1 MRFGHLLAGS
11 LTALLSAP
19 SAHGGQVLK
28 FWEEGTRK
36 TGAPYQS
43 SITMR
48 SGPAG
53 VRVDIVET
61 DRGEEPKPFS
71 ILYLAG
77 EDRIAPIQPAA
88 GPAVTRDLLSQL
100 DARVKASGHARKPG
114 TFALAPLHT
123 NHVVGKWTATAWSLK
138 RPGQSTELIYFANPS
153 DVGIDEET
161 TRNLKRMG
169 DLFVAFVNKMKLIKG
184 DDLRES
190 FNAYGLEQGFPV
202 REFRGGGGKVE
213 MDAQLVSVENADL
226 PADLFKA
233 PAASARA
240 ADPEPDR
247 SLSAEAYIARGLP
260 APDRGWT
267 GDEYTRAAD
276 VIEKVAAGDA
286 GRLPRLGSP
295 KSGGV
300 FSRIVNPANLDIT
313 QTQVVDPRLNLQ
325 LEGGIAIGLTKVLGV
340 YLMAFQKGARLDD
353 ELAEVMSFTVYVS
366 RRLIVDGE
374 AFYSTLP
381 KDDPDMAVRSE
392 GRRKMKDGIA
402 EVVSGTLTD
411 VGNAAGLTPRA
422 RLRLARSLEE
432 NVPPVRRFLPAGMQ
446 QELPVRVR
454 QLYDDEKDA
463 PVKES
468 FGRLLSSLEAG
479 ARKTAA

>member
-43 SITMR
+43 SVTLR

-53 VRVDIVET
+53 VRVDILET
-61 DRGEEPKPFS
+61 DKGEEPKPFS
-71 ILYLAG
+71 ILYLAA
-77 EDRIAPIQPAA
+77 EDRIAPIEPPA
-88 GPAVTRDLLSQL
+88 GPVVTHDVLAQL

-114 TFALAPLHT
+114 KFTLAPLHT
-123 NHVVGKWTATAWSLK
+123 NHVVGKWTASAWSLK
-138 RPGQSTELIYFANPS
+138 RPGQSTELIYFAKPG

-161 TRNLKRMG
+161 TRNLQRMG
-169 DLFVAFVNKMKLIKG
+169 DLFVAFVNKMKLVKG

-213 MDAQLVSVENADL
+213 MDSQLVSIENADL

-233 PAASARA
+233 PAAAARA
-240 ADPEPDR
+240 ANPEPDR
-247 SLSAEAYIARGLP
+247 SLTTEAYISRGLP

-276 VIEKVAAGDA
+276 AIEKVAAGDA
-286 GRLPRLGSP
+286 ARLPRIGSP

-300 FSRIVNPANLDIT
+300 FSRMVNPANLEIAEAK
-313 QTQVVDPRLNLQ
+313 VLDPGLRLQ
-325 LEGGIAIGLTKVLGV
+325 LEGGITIGVTKVLGV
-340 YLMAFQKGARLDD
+340 YLTAFQKGARLDD
-353 ELAEVMSFTVYVS
+353 EVAEIMAFTVFVS
-366 RRLIVDGE
+366 RRVVVDAE
-374 AFYSTLP
+374 AFFATLP
-381 KDDPDMAVRSE
+381 KDDPKRAARNE
-392 GRRKMKDGIA
+392 GRRKMKDGMS
-402 EVVSGTLTD
+402 EVISGTLTD
-411 VGNAAGLTPRA
+411 ASNASGLSARA

-432 NVPPVRRFLPAGMQ
+432 NVPLVRVHLPAGMQ

-468 FGRLLSSLEAG
+468 FRRLLSSLEAG
-479 ARKTAA
+479 ARSTAA